1 MITISIKFLYD
12 PYSIPKKTL
21 CLPLY
26 ILLRSPGNDSN
37 PNEATQ
43 TENSTETFGQ
53 SLLAY
58 QYPLLP
64 H

>member
-1 MITISIKFLYD
+1 MKD
-12 PYSIPKKTL
+12 QYSIPRKTL

-37 PNEATQ
+37 TNDATQ
-43 TENSTETFGQ
+43 TENSTEIFGQ
-53 SLLAY
+53 SQLAY
-58 QYPLLP
+58 QFPLLP